1 MEPQEEILRLLT
13 DGTNRAILTVLN
25 SHNGTLSLSEVA
37 ERIVSQETT
46 SDASNRDERISEL
59 VVALH
64 HRHLPKLSQAGLLEY
79 DSVRNVVSPS
89 DSSVVDTDWLDG
101 QTLDELRFQFGRE
114 SGSEEREIEI
124 LDGREAVY
132 DYGRELADVADE
144 ELFLIYASGELLDE
158 ACLPHATDA
167 IERGVSLYAG
177 TKSEDAREF
186 FSESLPEATI
196 WDPQMDWMYEQS
208 NFPKVSRLIV
218 ADRESVVV
226 GLWRGGPGGSRSE
239 VGMVGEGKTNPLVV
253 LVRELLGSR
262 LDHLDYQSDDF
273 LGNLPFET

>member
-1 MEPQEEILRLLT
+1 MEPQEEVIRILT
-13 DGTNRAILTVLN
+13 DSTNRAILTVLDG
-25 SHNGTLSLSEVA
+25 HNGNLSTTEVA
-37 ERIVSQETT
+37 ERLVSQETT
-46 SDASNRDERISEL
+46 SGPTERDERIEETVIS
-59 VVALH
+59 LH
-64 HRHLPKLSQAGLLEY
+64 HKHLPKLSQARLLEY
-79 DSVRNVVSPS
+79 DSERNIVSPG
-89 DSSVVDTDWLDG
+89 DSSAVDSDWMDV
-101 QTLDELRFQFGRE
+101 QTLDELLSQFGTK
-114 SGSEEREIEI
+114 SEIEI
-124 LDGREAVY
+124 LEGREDVY
-132 DYGRELADVADE
+132 EYARELADIANE

-158 ACLPHATDA
+158 ACLPHAADA

-177 TKSEDAREF
+177 TKSTDAREF
-186 FSESLPEATI
+186 FRESLPEATI

-226 GLWRGGPGGSRSE
+226 GLWRDGPDGSKSE
-239 VGMVGEGKTNPLVV
+239 VAMVGEGKTNPLVV